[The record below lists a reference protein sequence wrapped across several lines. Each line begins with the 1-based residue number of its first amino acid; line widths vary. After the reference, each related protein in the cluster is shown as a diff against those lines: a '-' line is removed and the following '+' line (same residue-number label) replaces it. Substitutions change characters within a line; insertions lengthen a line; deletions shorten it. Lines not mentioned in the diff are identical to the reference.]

1 MITDF
6 YLILSFM
13 FCCVNVI
20 FLFFIDLYP
29 VGVYNGCSVLK
40 NNYIFMIMCILMRGC
55 MLMSKECERCK
66 KLVHRSDDEKNS
78 YIKRLNR
85 IEGQVRG
92 INKMV
97 EDDRYCDDI
106 MIQISAVSSALKS
119 LGQEILLNHM
129 KTCMVDD
136 INNKKYDTID
146 EVMELCR
153 RMM

>member
-1 MITDF
+1 
-6 YLILSFM
+6 
-13 FCCVNVI
+13 
-20 FLFFIDLYP
+20 
-29 VGVYNGCSVLK
+29 
-40 NNYIFMIMCILMRGC
+40 
-55 MLMSKECERCK
+55 MLMNKECERCK
-66 KLVHRSDDEKNS
+66 KFVHRSDDEKNS